1 MHKQN
6 SIPARDEKG
15 RFMTGNDFARKT
27 KKTVKTKNKPSVKES
42 LHHILFELNVPADTA
57 QPFRKLYSRKP
68 KNYMDMIHGV
78 VMRESIKG
86 NNKAINL
93 LFRGMEIFNMELDH
107 KEAITAERKRYTIN
121 VLLSRPIETLNL
133 PPCNN
138 PKTETDSD
146 SEW

>member
-1 MHKQN
+1 MQQENATHT
-6 SIPARDEKG
+6 RDEKG

-27 KKTVKTKNKPSVKES
+27 EKTVKTKNKPSVKES
-42 LHHILFELNVPADTA
+42 LHHILFELNVPASIA

-68 KNYMDMIHGV
+68 NNYMDKIHGV
-78 VMRESIKG
+78 VMRKSIKG

-93 LFRGMEIFNMELDH
+93 LFRGMEIFGQELNH
-107 KEAITAERKRYTIN
+107 KEATTAERKRNTIN

-146 SEW
+146 SE